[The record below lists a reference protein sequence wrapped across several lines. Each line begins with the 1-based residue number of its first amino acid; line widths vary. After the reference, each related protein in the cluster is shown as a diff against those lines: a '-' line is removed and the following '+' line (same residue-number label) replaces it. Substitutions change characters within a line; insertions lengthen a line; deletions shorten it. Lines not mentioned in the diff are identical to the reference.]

1 MKNLIIYGSTLC
13 MFKRSLL
20 CHLRKYDVLIQDQ
33 ARELAQLRQTIEKG
47 REVSVLLKQ
56 HLRNLLTHDDP
67 TNFQGQGFQ
76 ERLAEGRRLVK
87 RLARKLSPGKAVI
100 GPDCTELLRE
110 IPLTRIFFFFL
121 TSRSGFHVPFGAI
134 TGAALAGWEQRGEM
148 HWVQATVVQLE
159 VSFLMDSES
168 H

>member
-13 MFKRSLL
+13 MFKWSLL

-56 HLRNLLTHDDP
+56 HLRSLLTHADP

-76 ERLAEGRRLVK
+76 EQLAEGCRPVE
-87 RLARKLSPGKAVI
+87 RLARKLSPGKAVVC
-100 GPDCTELLRE
+100 PDCTELLQE
-110 IPLTRIFFFFL
+110 IPLTRIFFL
-121 TSRSGFHVPFGAI
+121 TGGSGFHVPFGVI
-134 TGAALAGWEQRGEM
+134 TGPALSGWQQRGEM
-148 HWVQATVVQLE
+148 HWVQATVIQLD
-159 VSFLMDSES
+159 VSFLMDGES